1 MFIESIMRAMQKRP
15 LYVYVIGAAIVWAF
29 VFCVVRFL
37 DPARFPVVAPICSG
51 FFLGMLAMYIAVHF
65 YRWK

>member
-1 MFIESIMRAMQKRP
+1 MSKRP
-15 LYVYVIGAAIVWAF
+15 LYIYVTAAAVVWAALL
-29 VFCVVRFL
+29 CAMWFL
-37 DPARFPVVAPICSG
+37 DPARFNTAVHICAG